1 MVIQGPTQ
9 LIKFSNHRS
18 KSFAPKLSALRLD
31 TIQKLRLKL
40 YIIIFHVTMPEQ
52 YLLNAGDLHG
62 GGIPNKYLILLN
74 SFPI

>member
-18 KSFAPKLSALRLD
+18 KSFAPRLD

-62 GGIPNKYLILLN
+62 GGIPNEYLILLN